1 MVLVA
6 AVVLV
11 VAVGFLCH
19 VKTLLAKKT
28 HLLQLQ
34 WCFQNNPVM
43 DFEGTVHHFERFEL
57 LAMAAM
63 GLAPVSQA
71 FGTVAMKH
79 LA

>member
-1 MVLVA
+1 MVVA
-6 AVVLV
+6 AVVV
-11 VAVGFLCH
+11 VVVVGFLCH
-19 VKTLLAKKT
+19 EKTLLVKKT
-28 HLLQLQ
+28 LLQLQ
-34 WCFQNNPVM
+34 WCFQNNSLM

-63 GLAPVSQA
+63 GLAPVIQA